1 VPDIL
6 SQEEIDALLAALETG
21 EVKIEEETKKQDVK
35 IYDFRRPDKLS
46 KDQLRTIQ
54 MIFENFTRSAVT
66 GLSGY
71 LRTAIEINLVS
82 VDQVTYQEYIRS
94 LTEPTFMVIEDVSE
108 SANIILEMSLPLV
121 FIIID
126 KLLGGPGKP
135 ISNLRGLTTLE
146 EKLMQRIVDIINSSL
161 SEAWQP
167 VANWNFQA
175 VRLEYSPSFVQ
186 LVPPSDITAVT
197 TMEVKMQEMTGI
209 MTVAIPYVVLEPY
222 VQKLSAQMWFTSI
235 RKIKRDKKKVLNTI
249 KDVMFDVAAVIGE
262 TDIPINDLL
271 LLEVGDV
278 IILDRKVNEPI
289 DVEVEGHKL
298 YKAIPGTVGRT
309 RAVKVVSYREDKSI
323 EESMRELGLDINTLD
338 ILAEESEETKDTGEE
353 EKEGGK
359 E

>member
-1 VPDIL
+1 MVPDIL

-21 EVKIEEETKKQDVK
+21 EVKIEEEAKKQEVK
-35 IYDFRRPDKLS
+35 PYDFRRPDKLS

-108 SANIILEMSLPLV
+108 SANVILEMSLPLV

-146 EKLMQRIVDIINSSL
+146 EKLMQRIIDIINSSL

-175 VRLEYSPSFVQ
+175 VRFEYSPSFVQ

-249 KDVMFDVAAVIGE
+249 KDVMFEVAAVIGE
-262 TDIPINDLL
+262 VDIPINDLL
-271 LLEVGDV
+271 LVETGDV
-278 IILDRKVNEPI
+278 IILDRKVSEPI
-289 DVEVEGHKL
+289 DVTVEGQKL
-298 YKAIPGTVGRT
+298 YKAIPGVIGKT
-309 RAVKVVSYREDKSI
+309 RAVKVVSYREDKDI
-323 EESMRELGLDINTLD
+323 DESLKELGLDINDLEF
-338 ILAEESEETKDTGEE
+338 IKSDTEE
-353 EKEGGK
+353 EGGN

>member
-1 VPDIL
+1 MVPDIL

-21 EVKIEEETKKQDVK
+21 EVKLEDKTKKQEVK
-35 IYDFRRPDKLS
+35 VYDFRRPDKLS

-94 LTEPTFMVIEDVSE
+94 LTEPTFMVIEDVGE
-108 SANIILEMSLPLV
+108 AANIILEMSLPLV

-146 EKLMQRIVDIINSSL
+146 EKLMQRIIDIINSSL
-161 SEAWQP
+161 SEAWEP
-167 VANWNFQA
+167 VANWNFTA
-175 VRLEYSPSFVQ
+175 IRLEYSPSFVQ

-197 TMEVKMQEMTGI
+197 TMEVKMQEVTGI

-235 RKIKRDKKKVLNTI
+235 RKIKKDKRKVLNTI
-249 KDVMFDVAAVIGE
+249 KDVELGVSALIGE
-262 TDIPINDLL
+262 VDIPINDLL

-278 IILDRKVNEPI
+278 IILNRKVNEPI
-289 DVEVEGHKL
+289 DILIEGNKL
-298 YKAIPGTVGRT
+298 YTGVPGVVGKT
-309 RAVKVVSYREDKSI
+309 RAVKIIGHREDKSI
-323 EESMRELGLDINTLD
+323 EESLQEAGLDILQLE
-338 ILAEESEETKDTGEE
+338 ILKEEE
-353 EKEGGK
+353 EKEEEGGK